1 MNISHQK
8 TSVCVP
14 LLAQSI
20 AIGVLHIVFEKSCS
34 KDAKNRF
41 VTIADHLSLAVANIN
56 LRESLKRQAIRD
68 PLTNLYNRRFL
79 DEALKNELLRAQRN
93 QQSLAVLMI
102 DVDHFK
108 KFNDSFGHDAGDY
121 TLQQV
126 GKTLLNLVR
135 GEDIACRFGGEEF
148 TVVFPNI
155 TNDDL
160 IKRANAI
167 LQAVKDIELMF
178 KNKPLG
184 SITLSIGVASYPEH
198 ETTAEGL
205 ISAADKAL
213 YQAKANGRNQVVMA

>member
-1 MNISHQK
+1 
-8 TSVCVP
+8 
-14 LLAQSI
+14 
-20 AIGVLHIVFEKSCS
+20 
-34 KDAKNRF
+34 
-41 VTIADHLSLAVANIN
+41 
-56 LRESLKRQAIRD
+56 
-68 PLTNLYNRRFL
+68 
-79 DEALKNELLRAQRN
+79 
-93 QQSLAVLMI
+93 MI